1 MYTKSILIPIVTE
14 TSVSL
19 PEYESAGASG
29 MDVRSELT
37 LVNTKF
43 LFDASLDLDKNQ
55 VTINPGG
62 RALIPT
68 GIHVAIPEGYE
79 IQVRPRSGLA
89 LKKGITVLNTPGTI
103 DADFR
108 GGIGVI
114 LINHSNE
121 PFIVEQGDRIAQ
133 LVLMKVDKIEWRK
146 VDNLDETV
154 RGEGGFNSTG
164 VK

>member
-1 MYTKSILIPIVTE
+1 MITK
-14 TSVSL
+14 
-19 PEYESAGASG
+19 
-29 MDVRSELT
+29 
-37 LVNTKF
+37 
-43 LFDASLDLDKNQ
+43 LD
-55 VTINPGG
+55 
-62 RALIPT
+62 
-68 GIHVAIPEGYE
+68 Y
-79 IQVRPRSGLA
+79 
-89 LKKGITVLNTPGTI
+89 
-103 DADFR
+103 R

-133 LVLMKVDKIEWRK
+133 LVLMKIDKIEWRK